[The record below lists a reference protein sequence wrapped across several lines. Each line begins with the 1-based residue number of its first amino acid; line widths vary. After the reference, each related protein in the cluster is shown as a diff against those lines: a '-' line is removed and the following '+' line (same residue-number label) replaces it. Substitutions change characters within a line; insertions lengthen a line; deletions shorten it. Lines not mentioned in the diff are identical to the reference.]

1 MAIRETRSS
10 LTGILMN
17 NLTFRLLMF
26 SALLML
32 MITPFAGLAPL
43 MLLLTVGGV
52 IFAWGSI
59 FQVLINPK
67 VTEELT
73 EENGDTL

>member
-1 MAIRETRSS
+1 
-10 LTGILMN
+10 MN
-17 NLTFRLLMF
+17 SLTFRLLMF

-43 MLLLTVGGV
+43 MVLFVVAGV

-59 FQVLINPK
+59 FQILSNPK

-73 EENGDTL
+73 EEKGNMP

>member
-1 MAIRETRSS
+1 
-10 LTGILMN
+10 MN
-17 NLTFRLLMF
+17 SLTFRLLMF

-43 MLLLTVGGV
+43 MALFVVAGV

-59 FQVLINPK
+59 FQILSNPK

-73 EENGDTL
+73 EEKGNTP

>member
-1 MAIRETRSS
+1 
-10 LTGILMN
+10 MN
-17 NLTFRLLMF
+17 HLTFRLLMF

-43 MLLLTVGGV
+43 MLLFVVVGV

-59 FQVLINPK
+59 FQILSNPK

-73 EENGDTL
+73 EEKGNTP